1 LNTVAWRGQAI
12 IRLILHSYGVNLS
25 EAPEFFLNKK
35 TTATPA
41 VLPDGIPHVVMVSH
55 NVFLSELY
63 EELQSWG
70 GEHLQTDC
78 DYKNTSW

>member
-1 LNTVAWRGQAI
+1 LNTVTLRGEI
-12 IRLILHSYGVNLS
+12 FIRSILNTHGVNLS

-41 VLPDGIPHVVMVSH
+41 VLPDGIPHVVIVSH

-63 EELQSWG
+63 EKLQYWG
-70 GEHLQTDC
+70 KEYSLTDC